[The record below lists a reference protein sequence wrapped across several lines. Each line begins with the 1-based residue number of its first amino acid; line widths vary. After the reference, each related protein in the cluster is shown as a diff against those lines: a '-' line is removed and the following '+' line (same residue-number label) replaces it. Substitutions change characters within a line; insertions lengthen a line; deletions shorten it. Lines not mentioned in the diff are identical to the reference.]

1 MKGDLSPVYGVPGTY
16 LLHMVSTRLKVK
28 VYRFLLGER
37 LRVHSRLKA
46 SYIWVFRVYLSW

>member
-1 MKGDLSPVYGVPGTY
+1 MKGDLSPMYGVLDTY
-16 LLHMVSTRLKVK
+16 LFHMVSTRLKVK

-46 SYIWVFRVYLSW
+46 GYI